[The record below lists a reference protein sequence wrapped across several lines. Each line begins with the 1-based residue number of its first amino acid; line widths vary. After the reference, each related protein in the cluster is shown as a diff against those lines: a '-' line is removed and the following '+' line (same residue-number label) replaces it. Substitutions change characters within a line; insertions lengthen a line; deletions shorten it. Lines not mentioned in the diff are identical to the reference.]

1 VDNASMKYVVM
12 YQMAADA
19 PAKIREHVS
28 AHKAWWGEFREQGSL
43 LAIGPISDGSGAL
56 GVFTTREAAEKYV
69 AGDPFVTSGAV
80 GHWTIW
86 EWNEVLL

>member
-12 YQMAADA
+12 YEMAADA
-19 PAKIREHVS
+19 LPKIREHFP
-28 AHKAWWGEFREQGSL
+28 AHRAWWGEFQEQGTL
-43 LAIGPISDGSGAL
+43 LAIGPFSDATGAL
-56 GVFTTREAAEKYV
+56 GVFSTREAADKYV

-80 GHWTIW
+80 GRWTIR